1 MNNRK
6 FKMRKSRR
14 SFDKLVDQA
23 QKRDEEKLESG
34 THQWKFNEKLR
45 SKTLIKIEQ

>member
-14 SFDKLVDQA
+14 SFDKLVTEA

-34 THQWKFNEKLR
+34 SHEWKFNEKLR
-45 SKTLIKIEQ
+45 CKTLVKV